1 MPEDHLEAPEAPIEM
16 EVQDLAEKIAVE
28 VAEVVQ
34 VEEVIEDQKV
44 HRNERSPSTEDSNS
58 S

>member
-1 MPEDHLEAPEAPIEM
+1 MEA
-16 EVQDLAEKIAVE
+16 QDLAEKIAVE